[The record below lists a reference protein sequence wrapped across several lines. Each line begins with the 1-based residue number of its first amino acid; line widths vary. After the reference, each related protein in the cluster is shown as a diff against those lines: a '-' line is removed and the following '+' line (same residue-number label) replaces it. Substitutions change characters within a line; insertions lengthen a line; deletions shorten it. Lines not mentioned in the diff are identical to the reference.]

1 MKKGYNITIIV
12 IICIM
17 LIFSITLAIVIK
29 KNAKDDEFRVLKPN
43 KYNSYTRATIF
54 EKDMASIYL
63 IDFYKYI
70 YNDIEKAYSLL
81 DENFRQTKFPT
92 LNLFKEYIK
101 NLNFTV
107 LVQSYKVEVVDNN
120 YVFHITAN
128 PNVNFIFRTTGVMQ
142 YTVEIK

>member
-17 LIFSITLAIVIK
+17 LIFSVTLAIVIK

-54 EKDMASIYL
+54 EKDMASLYL

>member
-17 LIFSITLAIVIK
+17 LIFSVTLAIVIK
-29 KNAKDDEFRVLKPN
+29 KNAKDDEFKVLKAN

-63 IDFYKYI
+63 IDFFKYI

-120 YVFHITAN
+120 YVFHIMAN

>member
-17 LIFSITLAIVIK
+17 LIFSVTLAIVIK

>member
-17 LIFSITLAIVIK
+17 LIFSVTLAIVIK
-29 KNAKDDEFRVLKPN
+29 KNAKDDEFKVLKAN

-63 IDFYKYI
+63 IDFFKYI

-120 YVFHITAN
+120 YVFHIMTN